1 MSKKIITVSGG
12 FDPVHVGHLRMFE
25 EAAQHGDLVVI
36 LNSDAWLTRKKGKP
50 FMSWDDRA
58 EIIRGFRCVKDV
70 VPVDDTDGSVCEAL
84 TRLKPGVF
92 ANGGDRKADNIPEY
106 EVCKRLGIEM
116 IFNVGG
122 DKVRSSSDLIR
133 EGQAKPIES

>member
-1 MSKKIITVSGG
+1 MTKKIITVSGG

-36 LNSDAWLTRKKGKP
+36 LNSDPWLTRKKGKP

-58 EIIRGFRCVKDV
+58 EIIRAFRCVKDV

-84 TRLKPGVF
+84 ERIKPDVF

-106 EVCKRLGIEM
+106 QVCQRLGIEM
-116 IFNVGG
+116 IFNIGG
-122 DKVRSSSDLIR
+122 GKVRSSSELIR
-133 EGQAKPIES
+133 EGQAKPAEA